1 MIASMI
7 ILFGYLAFVVAKFG
21 IPKSISDTYYLLG
34 KQGWLFQLALAATAF
49 CVVPTLIDASS
60 ERTQF
65 LAFLACAGLAFVAA
79 APLFKMELEGKVHFT
94 SAYICC
100 GSLVLWQI
108 FNTSWIIPLVCFALV
123 AYPMLKDKKYMWW
136 LEIAT
141 IVSAYVSLIFFV

>member
-1 MIASMI
+1 MIASMVVI
-7 ILFGYLAFVVAKFG
+7 FGYLAFVVAKFG

-34 KQGWLFQLALAATAF
+34 KMGWLFKVTLFSVAF
-49 CVVPTLIDASS
+49 LVVPTLIERSS
-60 ERTQF
+60 DNTQF

-100 GSLVLWQI
+100 GSLALWQV
-108 FNTSWIIPLVCFALV
+108 FNTSWLVPVVCLALV
-123 AYPMLKDKKYMWW
+123 AIPMVKDKKYMWW

-141 IVSAYVSLIFFV
+141 IVSAYVSLIWF